1 MHREIHIIAKVF
13 VFIVFSSVFVST
25 KLQSNH
31 IFLLHSCLQVYCLDY
46 LVCVLAEQRSL
57 MIFEGEMAG
66 WPPE

>member
-31 IFLLHSCLQVYCLDY
+31 IFLLHSCLQVYCL
-46 LVCVLAEQRSL
+46 VCVLAEQRSL